1 MKHSI
6 GELFVAKI
14 LNENAVNYDFD
25 VSINDLRGVRNGTL
39 RFDFVIHKNEKKV
52 AIEYN
57 GIFHY
62 HIVQGKTS
70 MYTLSKQQMN
80 DIIKHDYC
88 RRNKIP
94 ILWIPY
100 WMNNADIK
108 KSINFFLLKYK
119 II

>member
-6 GELFVAKI
+6 GEQFVAKI
-14 LNENAVNYDFD
+14 LNENKVDYEFD
-25 VSINDLRGVRNGTL
+25 VSINDLKGVRNGTL
-39 RFDFVIHKNEKKV
+39 RFDFVIKRGENQV
-52 AIEYN
+52 VIEYN

-70 MYTLSKQQMN
+70 MYTISKQQMN

-88 RRNKIP
+88 RRRNIP

-100 WMNNADIK
+100 WMNNIDIK
-108 KSINFFLLKYK
+108 NAVNFFLLKYK
-119 II
+119 MI

>member
-6 GELFVAKI
+6 GEQFVSKV
-14 LNENAVNYDFD
+14 LKENALCFQYD
-25 VSINDLRGVRNGTL
+25 VSMDDLKGVRNGTL
-39 RFDFVIHKNEKKV
+39 RFDFVIYKNEKRV
-52 AIEYN
+52 VLEYN

-62 HIVQGKTS
+62 HIVHGKTS

-88 RRNKIP
+88 VRNKIP

-100 WMNNADIK
+100 WLNNSEIRKAIQ
-108 KSINFFLLKYK
+108 FFLLKHK
-119 II
+119 LI